1 MDDGDKKIPKPQG
14 FQCKQFFVAHDQC
27 AMKVGTDS
35 LILGSWCEVS
45 RATRVLDIGCG
56 SGVLS
61 LMLAQKSKVS
71 AKVIGID
78 IDQLAVDQAKSNGS
92 NTEWRDKLEFFHID
106 VNRIISPLKYD
117 CIISVSIEMTSSRRQ
132 ARQTSSLSFQQLLK
146 AVMTLLSDNGSF
158 YLIIPHKTVPQVEL
172 LANSMGLFCH
182 KRLMVR
188 SKGQTP
194 FIRQCLCLSHTV
206 VEDAQGSTLTI
217 YDGSGRYT
225 EDYRMLCQDFYLAF

>member
-56 SGVLS
+56 
-61 LMLAQKSKVS
+61 
-71 AKVIGID
+71 
-78 IDQLAVDQAKSNGS
+78 NGS

-106 VNRIISPLKYD
+106 VNRFISPLKFD
-117 CIISVSIEMTSSRRQ
+117 CIISNPPYFELSEGVSIEMTSSRRQ

-206 VEDAQGSTLTI
+206 VEDAQVSTLTI